1 MDFCG
6 YDDIRLPHDYET
18 GLHIESLER
27 ERLPSTEAKT
37 QTLDQDPKADQF
49 SISLGHSGFLLYS
62 YMSPVE
68 QVECQ
73 SDFTLHAFEHRVDM
87 YMLWPFAL
95 TLKSAGC

>member
-37 QTLDQDPKADQF
+37 QTLD
-49 SISLGHSGFLLYS
+49 
-62 YMSPVE
+62 
-68 QVECQ
+68 
-73 SDFTLHAFEHRVDM
+73 
-87 YMLWPFAL
+87 
-95 TLKSAGC
+95 